1 MSSSLSDK
9 NHEFTVIELSQGLG
23 ERLTETTASTE
34 DFASRELERAA
45 VQTDLRGDR
54 VVPVDGGPGE
64 GGT

>member
-9 NHEFTVIELSQGLG
+9 NHKFTVIEQWEGLG

-34 DFASRELERAA
+34 DFAPCELERTA
-45 VQTDLRGDR
+45 VQTDLGSDG